1 MGVTKEDVLYPSSQV
16 GVDGHVE
23 AGVDQT
29 VEVAEDDEFS
39 QQFVRTATS
48 YHEEEGV
55 GPPAQEEGWTS
66 TNSFCD
72 IFYIYI
78 PMVRIPMINVIRL
91 KDFLRLSSRLPS
103 IAVVLLLSWT
113 EMRTQIVRIITV
125 GMMKAK
131 EAAVHTHS
139 GWSHYLD

>member
-1 MGVTKEDVLYPSSQV
+1 
-16 GVDGHVE
+16 
-23 AGVDQT
+23 
-29 VEVAEDDEFS
+29 
-39 QQFVRTATS
+39 
-48 YHEEEGV
+48 
-55 GPPAQEEGWTS
+55 
-66 TNSFCD
+66 
-72 IFYIYI
+72 
-78 PMVRIPMINVIRL
+78 MINVIRL

-139 GWSHYLD
+139 GCSHYLD